1 MTQHTLPPSLE
12 NLQSLAP
19 GLPYPLL
26 RLANTLGYGKLADAF
41 MGAAIDRLQ
50 NPALRP
56 FQPVLERL
64 RISYDIQ
71 GATLGAIPST
81 GTPLVVVANHPYGL
95 ADGLIAGDIISRVRR
110 DFKIVANP
118 IVAGRGSGYD
128 PHLLP
133 INPKIK
139 TLTQHA
145 QRTRVLL
152 SAMHHLQGGGC
163 VVIFPSGSVARPAYL
178 GAPVTDA
185 PWRDFAAY
193 MVAKIRGPVSALPLH
208 FLGTNSMTYE
218 MLHTLGLKGPTRIAM
233 MAHETLRLAGKTLEV
248 RMGQAITKNEMP
260 ALEQKNRRIERADLK
275 QLTGFLRAKTLG
287 L

>member
-1 MTQHTLPPSLE
+1 MTNHTPNPSLE
-12 NLQSLAP
+12 NLHTLVP
-19 GLPYPLL
+19 ELPYPLL
-26 RLANTLGYGKLADAF
+26 RLANHLGYGKLADAF
-41 MGAAIDRLQ
+41 MGAAVDRLQ
-50 NPALRP
+50 DPALRP

-64 RISYDIQ
+64 HIGYKVQ
-71 GATLGAIPST
+71 GATLATIPPE
-81 GTPLVVVANHPYGL
+81 GTPLIVMANHPYGL
-95 ADGLIAGDIISRVRR
+95 ADGLIAGDIVSRVRR

-118 IVAGRGSGYD
+118 IVAGRGAGVD

-139 TLTQHA
+139 TSLQNA
-145 QRTRVLL
+145 RRSSVLL
-152 SAMHHLQGGGC
+152 AAMHHLKRGGC
-163 VVIFPSGSVARPAYL
+163 VVIFPSGSVSRPAYL

-193 MVAKIRGPVSALPLH
+193 MIAKTRAPVSALPLH
-208 FLGTNSMTYE
+208 FMGANSVTYE

-248 RMGQAITKNEMP
+248 RMGETITRDQMP
-260 ALEQKNRRIERADLK
+260 LAEQKNRRVERADLK
-275 QLTGFLRAKTLG
+275 RLTGFLRGKTLG